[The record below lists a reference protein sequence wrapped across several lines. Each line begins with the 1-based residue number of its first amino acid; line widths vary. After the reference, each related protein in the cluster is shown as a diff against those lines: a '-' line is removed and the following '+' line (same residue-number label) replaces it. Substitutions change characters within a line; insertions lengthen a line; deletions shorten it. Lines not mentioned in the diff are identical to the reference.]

1 MDKLRLK
8 VTTGNAAGTEIEVD
22 DELLIG
28 RMAEGHGRLGEDIE
42 ISRRHAKI
50 ARDEE
55 GAYAVEDLGST
66 NGTIVNGHRIDKP
79 ELLYPGDTIEVGA
92 TKLVVQVTAGPA
104 PAPASAEVEAPAAE
118 PEAEPPVS
126 EPQPEAAP
134 PRMSLR
140 LEIEGRGPVTLVHED
155 GQWRIQES
163 DASF

>member
-50 ARDEE
+50 ARNEE
-55 GAYAVEDLGST
+55 GDYAVEDLGST

-104 PAPASAEVEAPAAE
+104 PASAEVEAPAAAE
-118 PEAEPPVS
+118 PEPQPPVS
-126 EPQPEAAP
+126 EPQPGAAP
-134 PRMSLR
+134 PPMSLR
-140 LEIEGRGPVTLVHED
+140 LEIEGREPVTLVHED
-155 GQWRIQES
+155 GRWRIQES